1 MLSFLNYTVPLN
13 VYRAHIATLLF
24 NLDISNKCSTLSSNM
39 NDART
44 TCVKAWTD
52 VLVRCREVLGEKEY
66 TTVTEFKSVDQLI
79 EAIQQIEV
87 RCRSAGIAGLLH
99 RIKLPLSQLSTFVNM
114 LLMSLAPANIGTTM
128 IIWGIVNLLIHLA
141 SESENALGDITT
153 ILSDLGHP
161 LALFEIYSNDL
172 KLEPSLLQAL
182 FDVLVDF
189 TLCSVTT
196 IDHFR
201 KNDIYSATANLP
213 WNIIRGD
220 FTAIIQETSSK
231 INHLKEVVEAQNA
244 KGLSQNQS
252 SLLEQ
257 LGEVKLIKLNHQPE
271 VQLPCL
277 ALPSM
282 QNPLFHARQEVLE
295 ELRGN
300 LNHSGQGR
308 SLRTAALWGL
318 GGVGKSQIALEFAHQ
333 HAAAGCQIIL
343 WIACETESEI
353 ASSFNKAANQLQ
365 VPGLLPSNTP
375 DQNQHLVLRFLQT
388 THIQWLLIFDNVED
402 QDILAR
408 SRPVAGDGAIL
419 VTCRSESTAASTC
432 ARTTE
437 ISPFTTEE
445 GSELLL
451 KVVGQPCTP
460 TPRDKECAMQ
470 LTQRLGGLA
479 LALDLTGKQ
488 IRARKKTIEAFL
500 ATYDEQRRQLNKQP
514 RRGIRSPYYSK
525 DLNTV
530 LETSFLSLSQN
541 AANLLSLICF
551 VSPDD
556 IPDFLFTKGK
566 NLPSQYR
573 FLTDTEE
580 WEDAKIELLDLS
592 LININ
597 PQTSF
602 MSIHRLT
609 RDAYFDRINEEQKSA
624 AYAAVL
630 SLLHE
635 PFSRK
640 AGSHLYTRWDTCSKL
655 IQHVHALGDRYLQ
668 LGETKFYPPEELMTI
683 VFNDAAWYLVETGFF
698 QGSKRLTE
706 VASKNCVNK
715 ESLEYADLLDT
726 ISTIYGRQSHV
737 LKAQEAWSKMLEI
750 TLRLSLPNDERLPRA
765 YNATVNGLVGMWK
778 AKDAIEYGNK
788 AVEYGPR
795 EVNERLQSNPD
806 RWLRC
811 RACAYYYIND
821 LENAKKDLK
830 EAEYWQDLKHGKNS
844 HYHGE
849 AAFISTKVAIKAG
862 ELDEAYTFSE
872 RAFELLSLGKPK
884 HVFVAATRYQ
894 QGYIKLLQGSYTEAL
909 TRFREA
915 LIISQFNELSNGVQS
930 YTGTSA
936 RCKWRMSQVLDLQSS
951 KTEAQLLREEAEN
964 TKKELYDTGLFVRRE
979 GDESW
984 DTLVPLLFR

>member
-1 MLSFLNYTVPLN
+1 
-13 VYRAHIATLLF
+13 
-24 NLDISNKCSTLSSNM
+24 M

-44 TCVKAWTD
+44 NCVKAWTD
-52 VLVRCREVLGEKEY
+52 VLVRCREVLGEEDY
-66 TTVTEFKSVDQLI
+66 ETVTEFKSVEQLI
-79 EAIQQIEV
+79 DAIREIEE
-87 RCRSAGIAGLLH
+87 RYRSAGIARLLN
-99 RIKLPLSQLSTFVNM
+99 RIKPHLSQLSTFVNV
-114 LLMSLAPANIGTTM
+114 LLMSLAPTNIGTTM
-128 IIWGIVNLLIHLA
+128 IIWGIVNLLILLA
-141 SESENALGDITT
+141 SESENALGEITT
-153 ILSDLGHP
+153 ILSDLGHR

-172 KLEPSLLQAL
+172 ELEPSLLQAL
-182 FDVLVDF
+182 FDVLVDLA
-189 TLCSVTT
+189 LCSVTT
-196 IDHFR
+196 IKHFR
-201 KNDIYSATANLP
+201 KNDIYSATTILS
-213 WNIIRGD
+213 WSTIRGD
-220 FTAIIQETSSK
+220 FTSIIQETSRK
-231 INHLKEVVEAQNA
+231 VNHLKEVVEAQNV
-244 KGLSQNQS
+244 KRLSRNHS
-252 SLLEQ
+252 SLLER
-257 LGEVKLIKLNHQPE
+257 LREVRLIRPNRQAE

-277 ALPSM
+277 ALPFV

-295 ELRGN
+295 ELCGT
-300 LNHSGQGR
+300 LNHSIQGR

-333 HAAAGCQIIL
+333 QVTAGCQIIL
-343 WIACETESEI
+343 WIASETESEI

-375 DQNQHLVLRFLQT
+375 DQNQYLVLQFLQT
-388 THIQWLLIFDNVED
+388 THIQWLLIYDNVED
-402 QDILAR
+402 QDILTS
-408 SRPVAGDGAIL
+408 SRPVSGDGAIL
-419 VTCRSESTAASTC
+419 VTCRSEFIAASLC
-432 ARTTE
+432 GRTIE

-445 GSELLL
+445 GSDLLL
-451 KVVGQPCTP
+451 KVIGQPSPP
-460 TPRDKECAMQ
+460 TSRDKECAMQ

-479 LALDLTGKQ
+479 LALDLMGKQ

-500 ATYDEQRRQLNKQP
+500 ATYDEHRRLLNKQP
-514 RRGIRSPYYSK
+514 RRGIRNPYYSK
-525 DLNTV
+525 DLDTV
-530 LETSFLSLSQN
+530 WETSFLSLSQN
-541 AANLLSLICF
+541 AGNLLSLICF

-566 NLPSQYR
+566 DLPSQYR

-597 PQTSF
+597 PRTSF

-609 RDAYFDRINEEQKSA
+609 HDAYFDRINEEQKFA
-624 AYAAVL
+624 AYSAVL

-655 IQHVHALGDRYLQ
+655 IQHVHALGDRYRQ
-668 LGETKFYPPEELMTI
+668 LGETKFYPPQELMTI

-750 TLRLSLPNDERLPRA
+750 TLRFSLPNDERIPRA

-795 EVNERLQSNPD
+795 EVNKRLESNPD

-821 LENAKKDLK
+821 LDNAKKDLE

-862 ELDEAYTFSE
+862 ELDEAYAFSE
-872 RAFELLSLGKPK
+872 RAFELLSMGKPT

-894 QGYIKLLQGSYTEAL
+894 QGYIRLLQGSYSEAL
-909 TRFREA
+909 ARFRDA

-936 RCKWRMSQVLDLQSS
+936 RCKWRMSQVLDLQNS
-951 KTEAQLLREEAEN
+951 KTEAKLLREEAEK
-964 TKKELYDTGLFVRRE
+964 TKKELYDTGLFVQRE